1 MQPRPLHSLIASE
14 AARVGG
20 LLLLACAVGST
31 PALAAERVGDA
42 VAMYA
47 LQDRAR
53 VVDDLERAL
62 LTAIEASPDEE
73 RFGLYRT
80 YNQLYGTW
88 IQMQLSQTL
97 IGEAASAPSPSDEAM
112 IRTTLRDQ
120 AQYALWELD
129 DARSY
134 LERNAPAPERREHFR
149 INEAIRAL
157 LSDTRTIVERL
168 LADQCALL
176 PC

>member
-1 MQPRPLHSLIASE
+1 MQPRSAHPLITSE

-20 LLLLACAVGST
+20 LLLLACAVGPT

-53 VVDDLERAL
+53 AADDLERAL
-62 LTAIEASPDEE
+62 LALIEASPGDD
-73 RFGLYRT
+73 RFDLYRT
-80 YNQLYGTW
+80 YNQLSGTW

-97 IGEAASAPSPSDEAM
+97 IGEAASVQSPSDEGR

-149 INEAIRAL
+149 INQAIRAL
-157 LSDTRTIVERL
+157 LSDTRIIVERL
-168 LADQCALL
+168 LADQCDLL
-176 PC
+176 RC